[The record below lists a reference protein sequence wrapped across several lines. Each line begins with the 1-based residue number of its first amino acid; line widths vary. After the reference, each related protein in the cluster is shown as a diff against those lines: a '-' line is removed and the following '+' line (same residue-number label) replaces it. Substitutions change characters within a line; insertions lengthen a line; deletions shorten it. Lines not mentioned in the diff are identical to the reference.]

1 MKKNFYHVL
10 LLVLLLPVTFV
21 SAQQQYHRCSSAEY
35 LLQQL
40 QADPGLAARMQAI
53 EQHTQQVENDGV
65 DNSRAVVTIPVVFHV
80 VYRTAAENISDAQ
93 IQAQIN
99 QLNLDFARLNAD
111 ASSTPSA
118 FSSLAANTNIQFC
131 LAQRT
136 PGGAATTGIVR
147 KLTTVTSWSTN
158 DAVKKSSS
166 GGDDAWPS
174 SSYLNIWSCNLGSGL
189 LGYAQFPGGAAATDG
204 VVLLYSSIGS
214 AASPGTA
221 SPYNLGR
228 TATHEV
234 GHWLNLYHIWGDD
247 GTGCTGSDNVGD
259 TPNQA
264 GENYGCPAYPKTDGC
279 TASSPGVMF
288 MNYMDYTDDGCMNMF
303 TTGQSTRMNALFVS
317 GGARASLVSSQGC
330 QPLVACNVPGTLS
343 TGAIGDNTATYSWAA
358 VSGAVS
364 YGVQY
369 RPTGTASW
377 TTATTTGT
385 TYTATG
391 LTAGTA
397 YEWQVRTNCSGGS
410 SAYSSSSTFTTTG
423 TAPCNVAGT
432 LTSSAIT
439 SASATI
445 GWAAVSGAVSYNVQ
459 YRVVGAA
466 SWTTTS
472 TTTTSLALSGL
483 AATTNYEWQVQTVCS
498 AGSSAFSSSTTFTTA
513 STCTDVYESNNTSS
527 TAKTAPLNTDFTAL
541 ISSTTDVDW
550 FKFTTVSP
558 NVKVKVDLTN
568 LPADYDMVLYKS
580 NASTKLGTG
589 ANGGTTSE
597 QIKYNATSAA
607 TYYLKVYGYNG
618 ANSATGCYKLRIS
631 TGSTNFRTDG
641 ETLATDE
648 QDVEV
653 FAESAFKLYPNP
665 ASNVLT
671 VEYVSETEGDV
682 WMNIYNLNGQ
692 RVLQQQTTAVTGGNK
707 QTINTESLSNG
718 VYVLQLNNG
727 GQTQHFK
734 FTINQ

>member
-53 EQHTQQVENDGV
+53 EQHTQQVVNTGG
-65 DNSRAVVTIPVVFHV
+65 DNSRAIITIPVVFHV
-80 VYRTAAENISDAQ
+80 VYRTTAENISDAQ

-111 ASSTPSA
+111 ASNTPSA

-136 PGGAATTGIVR
+136 PTGTATTGIVR
-147 KLTTVTSWSTN
+147 KQTTVTSWSTN

-214 AASPGTA
+214 VASPGTA

-303 TTGQSTRMNALFVS
+303 TSGQSTRMNALFVS
-317 GGARASLVSSQGC
+317 GGARASIATSAGC
-330 QPLVACNVPGTLS
+330 QPLVACNTPGSLS
-343 TGAIGDNTATYSWAA
+343 TTAVADNTATFNWAA

-369 RPTGTASW
+369 RPTGTATW

-385 TYTATG
+385 TYTATA
-391 LTAGTA
+391 LAAGTA

-410 SAYSSSSTFTTTG
+410 SAYSSSATFTTTG

-472 TTTTSLALSGL
+472 TTGTSVALSGL
-483 AATTNYEWQVQTVCS
+483 TATTSYEWQVQTVCS
-498 AGSSAFSSSTTFTTA
+498 AGTSAFSASATFTTT
-513 STCTDVYESNNTSS
+513 STCSDVYESNNTSS
-527 TAKTAPLNTDFTAL
+527 TAKTAPLNTDFTAI

-597 QIKYNATSAA
+597 QIKYNATTAA
-607 TYYLKVYGYNG
+607 TYYLKVYGYNR
-618 ANSATGCYKLRIS
+618 ANNATSCYKLRIS

-641 ETLATDE
+641 ESLATDE
-648 QDVEV
+648 QEVEV
-653 FAESAFKLYPNP
+653 FAESALRLYPNP

-671 VEYVSETEGDV
+671 VEYVSATDGDV
-682 WMNIYNLNGQ
+682 WVNVYNLNGQ
-692 RVLQQQTTAVTGGNK
+692 RVIQQQATATTGSNK
-707 QTINTESLSNG
+707 QTINTESLSSG

-727 GQTQHFK
+727 GQTQHIK

>member
-1 MKKNFYHVL
+1 
-10 LLVLLLPVTFV
+10 
-21 SAQQQYHRCSSAEY
+21 
-35 LLQQL
+35 
-40 QADPGLAARMQAI
+40 MQAI
-53 EQHTQQVENDGV
+53 EQHTQQVENAGV
-65 DNSRAVVTIPVVFHV
+65 DNSRAVITIPVVFHV
-80 VYRTAAENISDAQ
+80 IYRTTAENISDAQ

-111 ASSTPSA
+111 ASGTPSA

-136 PGGAATTGIVR
+136 PTGAATNGIVR
-147 KLTTVTSWSTN
+147 KQTTVTSWSTN

-214 AASPGTA
+214 VASPGTA

-317 GGARASLVSSQGC
+317 GGARASLVSSLGC
-330 QPLVACNVPGTLS
+330 QPLVACNVPGTLGS
-343 TGAIGDNTATYSWAA
+343 SAIGDNTATFTWAA

-369 RPTGTASW
+369 RPTGTATW
-377 TTATTTGT
+377 TTATSTGT
-385 TYTATG
+385 SYIATG
-391 LTAGTA
+391 LTAGTS

-410 SAYSSSSTFTTTG
+410 SAYSSSATFTTTG

-432 LTSSAIT
+432 LTT
-439 SASATI
+439 SAVTSAAATI
-445 GWAAVSGAVSYNVQ
+445 SWAAVSGAVSYNVQ

-466 SWTTTS
+466 SWSTTS
-472 TTTTSLALSGL
+472 TTSTSVALNGLTATTS
-483 AATTNYEWQVQTVCS
+483 YEWQVQTVCS
-498 AGSSAFSSSTTFTTA
+498 AGSSAFSASATFTTA

-527 TAKTAPLNTDFTAL
+527 TAKTAPLNTDFTAF

-550 FKFTTVSP
+550 FKFTTTSP

-597 QIKYNATSAA
+597 QIKYNATTAA
-607 TYYLKVYGYNG
+607 TYYLKVYGYNR
-618 ANSATGCYKLRIS
+618 ANSATNCYKLRIS
-631 TGSTNFRTDG
+631 TGSVNFRT
-641 ETLATDE
+641 EEESIATNE
-648 QDVEV
+648 QEMEV
-653 FAESAFKLYPNP
+653 FAESALKLYPNP

-671 VEYVSETEGDV
+671 VEYISETEGDV
-682 WMNIYNLNGQ
+682 WVNVYNLSGQ

-707 QTINTESLSNG
+707 QTINTESLSSG

-727 GQTQHFK
+727 GQTQYSK

>member
-1 MKKNFYHVL
+1 MKKSFYSIL
-10 LLVLLLPVTFV
+10 LSALLLPVTFV

-35 LLQQL
+35 LHQQL
-40 QADPGLAARMQAI
+40 LADPGLAARMQAI
-53 EQHTQQVENDGV
+53 EEHTQQYANSNT
-65 DNSRAVVTIPVVFHV
+65 DNSRAVITIPVVVHV
-80 VYRTAAENISDAQ
+80 VYNTAAQNISDAL

-99 QLNLDFARLNAD
+99 QLNLDYARLNSD
-111 ASSTPSA
+111 ASNTPSA
-118 FSSLAANTNIQFC
+118 FAGVAAAPNIQFC
-131 LAQRT
+131 LAQRD
-136 PGGAATTGIVR
+136 PSGNASTGIVR
-147 KLTTVTSWSTN
+147 KQTTVTSWSTN

-189 LGYAQFPGGAAATDG
+189 LGYAQFPGGTASTDG

-214 AASPGTA
+214 MATPGTA

-247 GTGCTGSDNVGD
+247 GTGCTGTDNVGD

-264 GENYGCPAYPKTDGC
+264 GENYGCPAFPTTDGC
-279 TASSPGVMF
+279 TSTSPGVMF

-303 TTGQSTRMNALFVS
+303 TAGQATRMNALFAT
-317 GGARASLVSSQGC
+317 GGARLSLVSSLGC
-330 QPLVACNVPGTLS
+330 QPVVACNVPGTLS
-343 TGAIGDNTATYSWAA
+343 TGTIGNNSATFSWAA

-369 RPTGTASW
+369 RPTGTATW
-377 TTATTTGT
+377 TTATSTTT
-385 TYTATG
+385 TYTASG

-397 YEWQVRTNCSGGS
+397 YEWQVKTNCSAGL
-410 SAYSSSSTFTTTG
+410 SAYSSSATFTTTG
-423 TAPCNVAGT
+423 TAPCNVAST
-432 LTSSAIT
+432 LTASAIT
-439 SASATI
+439 SSSATI
-445 GWAAVSGAVSYNVQ
+445 SWAAVSGAVSYNVQ

-472 TTTTSLALSGL
+472 TTTTSVALSAL
-483 AATTNYEWQVQTVCS
+483 TTTTNYEWQVQTVCS
-498 AGSSAFSSSTTFTTA
+498 AGSSAFSASATFTTA
-513 STCTDVYESNNTSS
+513 STCTDVYESNNTSA
-527 TAKTAPLNTDFTAL
+527 TAKTAPLNTDFTAI

-568 LPADYDMVLYKS
+568 LPADYDVVLYKS

-597 QIKYNATSAA
+597 QIKYNATTTG
-607 TYYLKVYGYNG
+607 TYYVKVYGYNG
-618 ANSATGCYKLRIS
+618 AYSANSCYKLRIS

-648 QDVEV
+648 QEVEV
-653 FAESAFKLYPNP
+653 FAESALKLYPNP
-665 ASNVLT
+665 ASNALT
-671 VEYVSETEGDV
+671 VEYVSATEGDV
-682 WMNIYNLNGQ
+682 WMIVYNLSGQ

-707 QTINTESLSNG
+707 QTINTESLSSG
-718 VYVLQLNNG
+718 VYVLQINNG
-727 GQTQHFK
+727 GQIQHIK